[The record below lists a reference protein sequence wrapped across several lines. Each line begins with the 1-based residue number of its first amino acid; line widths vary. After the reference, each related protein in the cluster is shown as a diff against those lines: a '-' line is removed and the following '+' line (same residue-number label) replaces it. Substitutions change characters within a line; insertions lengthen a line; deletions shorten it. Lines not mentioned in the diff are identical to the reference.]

1 MERRTFDR
9 SQDVSKLEG
18 CNTRSIEYR
27 WDLFTRE
34 LQNIPR
40 GSEALDFGAGSLRD
54 SFELTKRGYNVTA
67 IDLNSELLASYE
79 RNYDWPKN
87 GTARNIVTGQDLNS
101 CLSQIDS
108 KRFSLIISFDVLEHL
123 EDPASILRQM
133 QSLMSPDGRL
143 FITVPNGRTL
153 FELYFRFVLLLARA
167 FGKKIHP
174 GEPHLQR
181 NSPKKWTN
189 ILQDSGLKVLHHAM
203 GIGFFANTFYALVQ
217 IPVFGVGRLLSAVGV
232 SFPSE
237 RILDFICSKNI
248 MAKLDKLDR
257 HTERY
262 FYGLYGWNLF
272 VAARSLANDAAT
284 VLSRSSASRDDR
296 PTAST

>member
-18 CNTRSIEYR
+18 CNTRGIEYR

-34 LQNIPR
+34 LQSIPR
-40 GSEALDFGAGSLRD
+40 GGEALDFGAGSLRD

-79 RNYDWPKN
+79 RDYDWPKN
-87 GTARNIVTGQDLNS
+87 GTTRKIITGQDLKS
-101 CLSQIDS
+101 CFSQIGS
-108 KRFSLIISFDVLEHL
+108 KQFSLIICFDVLEHL
-123 EDPASILRQM
+123 ENPSSILRQM
-133 QSLMSPDGRL
+133 QSFMTPDGRL
-143 FITVPNGRTL
+143 FISVPNGRTL
-153 FELYFRFVLLLARA
+153 FELYFRFILLLARLI
-167 FGKKIHP
+167 GKRLRP

-181 NSPKKWTN
+181 NSPEKWTK

-203 GIGFFANTFYALVQ
+203 GIGFFANTFSALVQ
-217 IPVFGVGRLLSAVGV
+217 IPVFGVGKLLGAAGV

-237 RILDFICSKNI
+237 RILNFICSKKI
-248 MAKLDKLDR
+248 MTKLDKLDK

-272 VAARSLANDAAT
+272 VAGRSLANDAAT
-284 VLSRSSASRDDR
+284 ALNRSSASQM
-296 PTAST
+296 TG